1 MSCVCVRDEGS
12 EEGRRTKN
20 RGKVCFHSSSEK
32 KRLMTVSWRPYLH
45 ASCARAGEVLIGLYL
60 GALVVHWISSAAHCR
75 LACGFVLL
83 RAVGALCCFCCVFF
97 SPKKTKLDCDKY
109 VAPNRNMQHLLS
121 NFIWRS
127 YTVNY
132 TGYAITLCFNYIA
145 LTCGRAASLN
155 LVMEQGGN
163 RKESIWCNSLLQTNA
178 VFGGPGRGRKDLI
191 FHIMMTSE
199 RQLWKA
205 KSLCTS

>member
-1 MSCVCVRDEGS
+1 MLPAPGL
-12 EEGRRTKN
+12 GR
-20 RGKVCFHSSSEK
+20 SSSGFILE
-32 KRLMTVSWRPYLH
+32 RLL
-45 ASCARAGEVLIGLYL
+45 CIG
-60 GALVVHWISSAAHCR
+60 SP
-75 LACGFVLL
+75 VLL
-83 RAVGALCCFCCVFF
+83 TADSLVGLFCCRQLFVFCVFF
-97 SPKKTKLDCDKY
+97 FPPKKTKLDCDKY

-132 TGYAITLCFNYIA
+132 IGYAITLCFNYIA

-178 VFGGPGRGRKDLI
+178 VFVRPGRGRKDLI

>member
-1 MSCVCVRDEGS
+1 MFSLQQW
-12 EEGRRTKN
+12 
-20 RGKVCFHSSSEK
+20 EK
-32 KRLMTVSWRPYLH
+32 KADDCKLKAIPARFLRPGWGGPHQALSWSACCALDLQCCSLQTRLWV
-45 ASCARAGEVLIGLYL
+45 C
-60 GALVVHWISSAAHCR
+60 SAAGSWCV
-75 LACGFVLL
+75 VLFL
-83 RAVGALCCFCCVFF
+83 FFFF